1 MTTYKGYEITKSGT
15 DRFFIRLNGE
25 WVTTVQGSLSC
36 VQFCID
42 SHYEDMTPQP
52 VDPYEGLD
60 TEQTDN
66 MNKDLHLS
74 TDNYTL
80 SGGYVKIEAEDQDTN
95 VWYNVYF
102 QYQDIAFSLDIDENE
117 LETYAMDDNATDG
130 ICSAA
135 AFIYER
141 YLTGTTSY
149 HIDIQKQ
156 KVKGYRFFTQM
167 GKDFTRDAKLFFD
180 IIEVEAFKAKH
191 NLKSYEQI
199 LG

>member
-1 MTTYKGYEITKSGT
+1 M
-15 DRFFIRLNGE
+15 
-25 WVTTVQGSLSC
+25 Q
-36 VQFCID
+36 
-42 SHYEDMTPQP
+42 
-52 VDPYEGLD
+52 
-60 TEQTDN
+60 
-66 MNKDLHLS
+66 DLHLS

-102 QYQDIAFSLDIDENE
+102 QYQDIAFALDIDEDE

-149 HIDIQKQ
+149 DIDIQKQ
-156 KVKGYRFFTQM
+156 KVKGYKFFTQM
-167 GKDFTRDAKLFFD
+167 GKEFTRSASLFFD
-180 IIEVEAFKAKH
+180 IIAVEAFKEKH